1 MGVSW
6 ASGGSKSVCVGGGGG
21 EYSHPFEENLN
32 F

>member
-6 ASGGSKSVCVGGGGG
+6 ASGGSKSVWGGGGG